1 MKILFVTQSNGGVEI
16 FLNTLLRN
24 HSIREDDCYLITSK
38 QFDPKMYTDI
48 VKGFY
53 QVDMVRNLNPVS
65 DGLAILKLR
74 SLIRKISPDIVFL
87 QSSKAGGLGRLAC
100 VGLHAKVMYNPHGWA
115 FNMQGSG
122 IKKKIYVWIER
133 FLAVLTD
140 RIVVISDR
148 EKESALSYKIA
159 KKNDIKVI
167 YNGVDI
173 QALKDRASQRVMS
186 RSSLGIP
193 QNAYVIG
200 MVGRISQQK
209 APDIFVKAAQK
220 IKRDIPNAFFVIVGD
235 GDERELI
242 ENLISSSRLDNCFY
256 ISGWVKHP
264 ADYERLFDCAMLLS
278 RWEGFGLVL
287 AEYMALGK
295 PIIATRVDAI
305 PNLIKDGCNGLL
317 VPMDDVNAVCN
328 AALTLYRNKSLV
340 DELVH
345 NGYEIVSEKF
355 NSERMADEYHRLFHI
370 LCNNYKFS

>member
-24 HSIREDDCYLITSK
+24 HYFQEDDCYLIVSK

-53 QVDMVRNLNPVS
+53 QIDMVRNLNPVS

-100 VGLHAKVMYNPHGWA
+100 IGLHAKVMYNPHGWA
-115 FNMQGSG
+115 FNMQGFG
-122 IKKKIYVWIER
+122 IKKKIYAWIER
-133 FLAVLTD
+133 FLAILTD
-140 RIVVISDR
+140 RIIVISDR
-148 EKESALSYKIA
+148 EKESALSYKIS
-159 KKNDIKVI
+159 KENNIEVI
-167 YNGVDI
+167 YNGVNI
-173 QALKDRASQRVMS
+173 QTLKDRASQRVIS

-193 QNAYVIG
+193 ENAYVIG

-209 APDIFVKAAQK
+209 APDIFVNAAQK
-220 IKRDIPNAFFVIVGD
+220 IKRDIPNAFFMIVGD
-235 GDERELI
+235 GDKRELI
-242 ENLISSSRLDNCFY
+242 ENLILSNELEHCFY
-256 ISGWVKHP
+256 ISGWVEHP

-287 AEYMALGK
+287 AEYMALEK

-317 VPMDDVNAVCN
+317 VPMDDVNSVWK
-328 AALTLYRNKSLV
+328 AALTLYRDRHLV
-340 DELVH
+340 AELIH
-345 NGYEIVSEKF
+345 NGYEIVSKKF
-355 NSERMADEYHRLFHI
+355 NSERMAKEYYHLFHT
-370 LCNNYKFS
+370 LCDNS